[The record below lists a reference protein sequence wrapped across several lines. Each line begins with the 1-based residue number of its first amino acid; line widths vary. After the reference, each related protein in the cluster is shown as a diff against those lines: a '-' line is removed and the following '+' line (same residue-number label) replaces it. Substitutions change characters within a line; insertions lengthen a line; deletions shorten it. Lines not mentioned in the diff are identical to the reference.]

1 MNYKKWLVE
10 DLQNLERQ
18 RFAIT
23 QLREELETVVA
34 EYDAIKAT
42 NYDKM
47 PSGSGTNV
55 QEEKLLT
62 AIAKKDELA
71 KNLKYTK
78 RHVADMDRLLNQ
90 LPDDE
95 RQIIERT
102 VINREKYAAESLADE
117 LGYER
122 RQIFNKKNAA
132 LNHLAQLRHG
142 ASYQP

>member
-23 QLREELETVVA
+23 QLKEELETVVA

-62 AIAKKDELA
+62 AIAKKDEL
-71 KNLKYTK
+71 TK
-78 RHVADMDRLLNQ
+78 KQRKALIKATADGSTERLLCARITEMEKTLESRKNTIK
-90 LPDDE
+90 LLRAE
-95 RQIIERT
+95 IVELKRT
-102 VINREKYAAESLADE
+102 
-117 LGYER
+117 
-122 RQIFNKKNAA
+122 F
-132 LNHLAQLRHG
+132 
-142 ASYQP
+142 

>member
-47 PSGSGTNV
+47 PSGSGTIV
-55 QEEKLLT
+55 Q
-62 AIAKKDELA
+62 
-71 KNLKYTK
+71 
-78 RHVADMDRLLNQ
+78 
-90 LPDDE
+90 
-95 RQIIERT
+95 
-102 VINREKYAAESLADE
+102 
-117 LGYER
+117 
-122 RQIFNKKNAA
+122 
-132 LNHLAQLRHG
+132 
-142 ASYQP
+142 